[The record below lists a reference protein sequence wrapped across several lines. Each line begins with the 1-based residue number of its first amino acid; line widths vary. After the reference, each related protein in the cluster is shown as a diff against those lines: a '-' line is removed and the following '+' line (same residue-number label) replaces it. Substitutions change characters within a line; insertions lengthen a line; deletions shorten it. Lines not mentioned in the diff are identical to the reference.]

1 MGAAPNVETASNAVV
16 MAKTFPISLLSTIC
30 DIELLHIEPYKL
42 PIKDIALETYMC
54 QPLVAKTTTD
64 VPAIL
69 NNNENMI
76 ITTSGEPINFLKK
89 YNPPKVPKMLIIIE
103 AESNK
108 FASLTVQLNFLR
120 SNR

>member
-16 MAKTFPISLLSTIC
+16 MANTFPISLLSTIC

-42 PIKDIALETYMC
+42 PMKDIALETYMC
-54 QPLVAKTTTD
+54 QPLVANTTTD

-76 ITTSGEPINFLKK
+76 MTMSEEPITFLKK
-89 YNPPKVPKMLIIIE
+89 YSPLKIPKILITVE
-103 AESNK
+103 AESYK
-108 FASLTVQLNFLR
+108 FVSLTVQLNFMR
-120 SNR
+120 SNK